1 MIDRHKRK
9 TLERLNAGQFDA
21 ALLAARKWVALER
34 SPEALYTLAL
44 CYSRTGAHQP
54 AVASIEDL
62 LQGEEDRRDGIA
74 LLALTRYQMR
84 DYSSARE
91 LLKRMGQLGGE
102 LSEQTL
108 LMLAELYR
116 YRQGC
121 RGERRLMAYSV
132 EKARS

>member
-62 LQGEEDRRDGIA
+62 LQREEDHRDGIA
-74 LLALTRYQMR
+74 LLALPRYQMR

-91 LLKRMGQLGGE
+91 LLK
-102 LSEQTL
+102 
-108 LMLAELYR
+108 
-116 YRQGC
+116 
-121 RGERRLMAYSV
+121 
-132 EKARS
+132 